1 MHLDV
6 FVLMTSTLSLALHPT
21 FYDQC
26 TIVGTNPRATAV
38 KTNPQANSH
47 RSLLAHSLLRHAQ
60 DNMPHDTPS
69 AIVLVTVTPHRL
81 HLQNIG
87 HARFVYVC
95 NERHIANT
103 YLHCARHSSICRQCC
118 FSGCEKLG
126 GRTGF
131 ALLPWFLSMSDY
143 HFWGNTTFGHST
155 ASSFAKLQ
163 RCGSCESGWHH
174 WWVGYKACR
183 KRGTKSCDVPKSNLE
198 EAPIDGVGNSAYRL
212 YNFLVALTDQWIV
225 QQDPRLLL

>member
-1 MHLDV
+1 MAFYTILKAFYTILPLNPLAGVETNVYCFTGLLVRYLCGCCLAV

-69 AIVLVTVTPHRL
+69 AIVLVTVTLHRL

-131 ALLPWFLSMSDY
+131 ALLP
-143 HFWGNTTFGHST
+143 
-155 ASSFAKLQ
+155 
-163 RCGSCESGWHH
+163 
-174 WWVGYKACR
+174 
-183 KRGTKSCDVPKSNLE
+183 
-198 EAPIDGVGNSAYRL
+198 
-212 YNFLVALTDQWIV
+212 
-225 QQDPRLLL
+225 